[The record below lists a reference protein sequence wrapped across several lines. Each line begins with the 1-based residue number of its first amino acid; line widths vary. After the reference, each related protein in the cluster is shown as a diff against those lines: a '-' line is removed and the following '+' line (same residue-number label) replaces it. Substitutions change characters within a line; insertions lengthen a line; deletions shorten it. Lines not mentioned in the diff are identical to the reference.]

1 MNFLL
6 ISLLLQMQ
14 ISLPDRATVVNPVST
29 YSIPKQFQKDYDKI
43 WNRFLAGKDDVKVSA
58 ELDKLQKKAGEL
70 LPALLLRSYLDLYAG
85 RQSDAERR
93 FRSVLE
99 KSSTDPVALYYL
111 GEIAYSR
118 SDFIDA
124 STYYGRLNR
133 TGART
138 PSLEQ
143 KSQRALLLAMDKL
156 LQEAKQAIA
165 DNRLTDAEKL
175 YRRALDLAPSEP
187 ALHQQLADVL
197 AHEGKRE
204 EAEAVAVRESG
215 ARDRESF
222 VAAAV
227 NPENAADVGRW
238 GSAIGHFHEI
248 QETESLTR
256 EQLAALLMN
265 YFPILG
271 SFGSTPEVLADV
283 EQSWAESAIQT
294 VVRIGLL
301 DSMANHTFQPARTVT
316 RGEFAACLARLTR
329 LLGVPAGTRA
339 AIRPLDVVP
348 DSTLYRELQPVLGY
362 ELMTLDNAGNF
373 NVGASL
379 RGAEAVITAEKL
391 LRLLQKNTG

>member
-14 ISLPDRATVVNPVST
+14 VSLPDRATVVNPVST
-29 YSIPKQFQKDYDKI
+29 YSIPRQFQKDYDKI
-43 WNRFLAGKDDVKVSA
+43 WNRFLSGKEDVKVSA
-58 ELDKLQKKAGEL
+58 GLDKLQKKSGEL
-70 LPALLLRSYLDLYAG
+70 LPAVLLQSYLDLYAG

-118 SDFIDA
+118 GDFINA
-124 STYYGRLNR
+124 STYYGRLKR
-133 TGART
+133 TGARNA
-138 PSLEQ
+138 SLEQ
-143 KSQRALLLAMDKL
+143 KSQRALLLAMDEL
-156 LQEAKQAIA
+156 LQEAKQAIG
-165 DNRLTDAEKL
+165 DNRLADAEKL
-175 YRRALDLAPSEP
+175 YRRALELAPTEP
-187 ALHQQLADVL
+187 ALRQQLADVL

-204 EAEAVAVRESG
+204 EAEAAQ
-215 ARDRESF
+215 ADPRDRESL

-227 NPENAADVGRW
+227 NPESAADVGRW

-248 QETESLTR
+248 QETESLNR

-271 SFGSTPEVLADV
+271 SFGTTQEVLADV

-294 VVRIGLL
+294 VVRVGLL

-329 LLGVPAGTRA
+329 LLGVPAGSGA
-339 AIRPLDVVP
+339 PIRPLDVVP